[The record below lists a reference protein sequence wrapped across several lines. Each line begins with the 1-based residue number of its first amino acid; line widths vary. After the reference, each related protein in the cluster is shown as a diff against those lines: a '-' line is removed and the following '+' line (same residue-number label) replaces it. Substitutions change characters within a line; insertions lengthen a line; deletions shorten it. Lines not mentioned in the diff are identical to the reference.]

1 MSHPFPVQVND
12 LITPSS
18 ERWRHRLVTVAA
30 GFLWLGVLAAFRAW
44 WTGSIAPD
52 APKLPSRPD
61 IVLHVLMAPALAAV
75 VWAYMRLWFEP
86 PPLEARRQVFAWS
99 LALAAVAA
107 LALPLTSNDVFSYMA
122 YGRMMH
128 LGLNPGQ
135 LGPQALPLGDPFR
148 ALVSR
153 QWRSSPSVY
162 GPTSLAIFWL
172 STVTGAVWSSLLL
185 YKLLSLLTAWS
196 ALIVAYRACEAA
208 LPEAELPAALVITL
222 VNPLFLWEVA
232 GQGHNDGVM
241 VVFAFLAVAL
251 LYRNRANLSAF
262 SLAVGMLV
270 KSAVAPVLFFLA
282 VRRMP
287 RLRDRYYAAACVLGV
302 ALVGIAL
309 WVTPSLLL
317 AIDAPLRG
325 ADVAKRLS
333 NSVPALLFATASLAG
348 PAAALDTYRIY
359 WTLSIV
365 GVAAFVISA
374 GRRTA
379 TRQDVVEH
387 SLRALL
393 LMVIV
398 FSPNLQPWY
407 FVWLLPFASLSRS
420 EPLRRLVVFAS
431 AGFLLLYVAPLA
443 LPTWLLAVGLWFSLL
458 TIMGSES
465 ETARMAV
472 RTVVTARRAAYTSR
486 IQA

>member
-1 MSHPFPVQVND
+1 
-12 LITPSS
+12 
-18 ERWRHRLVTVAA
+18 
-30 GFLWLGVLAAFRAW
+30 
-44 WTGSIAPD
+44 
-52 APKLPSRPD
+52 
-61 IVLHVLMAPALAAV
+61 
-75 VWAYMRLWFEP
+75 
-86 PPLEARRQVFAWS
+86 
-99 LALAAVAA
+99 
-107 LALPLTSNDVFSYMA
+107 MA

-359 WTLSIV
+359 WTLSNRWGGGV
-365 GVAAFVISA
+365 RDLGRTAHRDAAGCRGALAARAAADGDRVLSEPAAVVLRLVAAVREPVSERAPAPA
-374 GRRTA
+374 GRVRVGGLPVAVCRPSRAADMAPGGRPLVLPADDHGLGVRNRTDGRAYRGHRPSSGLHFADSGVEACRIQNGSRLHCRPSAVESAAGSLEAVHRLFEYPPDGA
-379 TRQDVVEH
+379 TGLVAVRQVVVQRGE
-387 SLRALL
+387 
-393 LMVIV
+393 
-398 FSPNLQPWY
+398 
-407 FVWLLPFASLSRS
+407 
-420 EPLRRLVVFAS
+420 
-431 AGFLLLYVAPLA
+431 
-443 LPTWLLAVGLWFSLL
+443 AVLL
-458 TIMGSES
+458 TRPPSS
-465 ETARMAV
+465 
-472 RTVVTARRAAYTSR
+472 RRAP
-486 IQA
+486 